1 VHVQEIGDVGSEQN
15 SDSNINHL
23 QVSVGGDGL
32 EVSGLG
38 LDIIDGGPFEV
49 GDDEME
55 SFFEDVI
62 FQASK
67 SAENNSLMTRFNCE
81 DRLGT
86 QEEEGTSKD
95 TETGEI
101 FDKMSHF

>member
-1 VHVQEIGDVGSEQN
+1 MI
-15 SDSNINHL
+15 L
-23 QVSVGGDGL
+23 QKKSLMLTSVGGDGL

-67 SAENNSLMTRFNCE
+67 SAENNSLMTRFNYE
-81 DRLGT
+81 KRVREVLKVA
-86 QEEEGTSKD
+86 E
-95 TETGEI
+95 
-101 FDKMSHF
+101 FYL